1 MSKQIEEHFIY
12 SVTFEDLKKLY
23 LQEVLEKLYVQK
35 KYEDKITIGK
45 FLKEKFYPT
54 AVRPLS
60 LLKKETLQ
68 LFISLVFL
76 LVIIL
81 MIANMVNPIFGA
93 IPNQVDS
100 LKTNKRFSSEKLN
113 EKESKKLKKTNETNA
128 QRKTSQTQK
137 QKEEKERDSDRSF
150 FSFLK
155 KKKKNLNN
163 WWENKPLQRER
174 VALFPI
180 PLMPRGGYQ
189 LLNYEQMNMDPIFL
203 MIHLHKI
210 ENLLIL
216 HLQKMHQLSKELNIS
231 QKNLLESRK
240 KVNKLLKNSKRK
252 NPILVLEKGF
262 ERFSGVFGFG
272 IALRILTLTALEP
285 LDSLNIFETNHG
297 LVRNYQDFV
306 PQIPVSKE
314 VTVSDEVQLQ
324 VGNKILVF
332 PKKVPKQLTE
342 LTGSTGSLEVPN
354 RIKNKNVNEI
364 TPSVISRRQKLT
376 LKRKKAKLVRLSD
389 LPKIRQQSTTENIF
403 SVSDRLETNRPSIR
417 IRVQ

>member
-1 MSKQIEEHFIY
+1 MSKQIEEDFIY

-60 LLKKETLQ
+60 LLKKETLH
-68 LFISLVFL
+68 LFVSLVFL

-93 IPNQVDS
+93 IPNQVDF
-100 LKTNKRFSSEKLN
+100 LKTNKTFSSEKLN
-113 EKESKKLKKTNETNA
+113 EKESKKLKKTNA
-128 QRKTSQTQK
+128 QRNSSKTQK

-155 KKKKNLNN
+155 KNLNN
-163 WWENKPLQRER
+163 WWENKPLQKER

-216 HLQKMHQLSKELNIS
+216 HLEKMQQLSKELNIS

-285 LDSLNIFETNHG
+285 LESLNMFETNHG
-297 LVRNYQDFV
+297 LVRNYQDFG

-314 VTVSDEVQLQ
+314 VTVSNEVQLQ

-354 RIKNKNVNEI
+354 PIKNKNVNEI

-389 LPKIRQQSTTENIF
+389 LPKIKQQSTTENIF